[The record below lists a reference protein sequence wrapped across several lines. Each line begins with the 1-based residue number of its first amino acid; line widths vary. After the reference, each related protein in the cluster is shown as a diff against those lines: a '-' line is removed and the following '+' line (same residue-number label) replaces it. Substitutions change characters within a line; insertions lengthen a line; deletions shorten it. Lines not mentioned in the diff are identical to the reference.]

1 MIYLFWGALAFLVYT
16 MFGYPLLLW
25 VLARFHK
32 QEHRRAP
39 TWPKVSLI
47 VVAHNEAKTIA
58 GKVRNCLELEYPEG
72 KWEIIVASDGS
83 NDGTADIV
91 RSFAGN
97 AVKLVEV
104 QERRG
109 KHYAQMVARD
119 ASSGEILVF
128 SDAGVRLEPKVLGRM
143 VSNFADPQVG
153 CVSSEDV
160 LVMGD
165 KDERAE
171 GSYVQLDALL
181 RRWESRVSSLVSV
194 SGAFFAA
201 RREVCGVWHP
211 EQSSDFFVPLH
222 TVAQGLRAVVD
233 SECHGQYGHTTSDKA
248 ELWRK
253 VRTIAHG
260 LDVFFKHLELL
271 NPVRYGFFSL
281 QLLSHK
287 LFRWLMPFAALVL
300 VASNVF
306 LWTSGQLYQL
316 CLVGQAVLYGLGTLG
331 LVIRPLQEFKLVK
344 MAAFFLMGNV
354 GTLMAWLSYCAGE
367 KFVTWQPTQRN

>member
-1 MIYLFWGALAFLVYT
+1 MVYLFWGALAFLAYT
-16 MFGYPLLLW
+16 LFGYPLLLW
-25 VLARFHK
+25 FLARFHK
-32 QEHRRAP
+32 REHRRAP
-39 TWPKVSLI
+39 IWPTVSLI
-47 VVAHNEAKTIA
+47 VAAHNEAKIIA
-58 GKVRNCLELEYPEG
+58 GKVRNCLQLEYPEG
-72 KWEIIVASDGS
+72 RREIIVASDGS
-83 NDGTADIV
+83 SDGTAEIV
-91 RSFAGN
+91 RGFARDG
-97 AVKLVEV
+97 VRLVEL
-104 QERRG
+104 QERCG

-119 ASSGEILVF
+119 AASGEILVF
-128 SDAGVRLEPKVLGRM
+128 SDAGVRLAPDALVRI

-160 LVMGD
+160 LVAGD
-165 KDERAE
+165 KGAEAE

-181 RRWESRVSSLVSV
+181 RRWESRVGSVVSV
-194 SGAFFAA
+194 SGSFFAA
-201 RREVCGVWHP
+201 RREVCGVWHA

-222 TVAQGLRAVVD
+222 TVAQGFRVVVD
-233 SECHGQYGHTTSDKA
+233 SECHGQYGQTASDKA
-248 ELWRK
+248 ELRRK

-300 VASNVF
+300 VASSVF

-344 MAAFFLMGNV
+344 MATFFLMGNV
-354 GTLMAWLSYCAGE
+354 ATLMAWLSYCAGE
-367 KFVTWQPTQRN
+367 KFITWQPTQRD